1 VDSDLSRYEV
11 AVAAVR
17 RNQELI
23 ERLEGE
29 PPSPKRD
36 AALALLRELQVQAIN
51 RLGEIGPTAL
61 S

>member
-1 VDSDLSRYEV
+1 MDSEPGRYEL

-23 ERLEGE
+23 EQLERD

-36 AALALLRELQVQAIN
+36 AALARLRELQVEAIN
-51 RLGEIGPTAL
+51 RLGDIGPTAL

>member
-1 VDSDLSRYEV
+1 MGSDLSRYEV
-11 AVAAVR
+11 AVAAVQ

-23 ERLEGE
+23 EQLEGE

-36 AALALLRELQVQAIN
+36 AALARLRELQVQAIN